1 MLKIIALKYI
11 MKYILYGG
19 IKMNRNTNL
28 KFANA
33 AAQPSNSKWFEMIKR
48 RDEIYSKGNDIRTEF
63 ERDYTRI
70 LHSLAYRRLKHK
82 TQVFFNTNNDHICTR
97 IEHVNHV
104 ESVSY
109 TIARYLGL
117 NVELTRAISTAHDLG
132 HAPFGHEGEKIIK
145 EISKKYLNEEF
156 WHEKNG
162 LHFVDEVELLEDNNR
177 VKNNMNLTY
186 AVRDGIISHCG
197 EVDENSIFPREEAMD
212 LMLFDSPGKY
222 QPYTWEGC
230 VVKISD
236 KISYIGRDIEDA
248 IRLKF
253 IGDKELDVLYK
264 IAAKYNH
271 ETINTTRL
279 MHELIID
286 LCENSSSE
294 KGLRLSKSSLN
305 MMDEIKE
312 FNYNYI
318 YNSERFENFKKFSA
332 LVLNS
337 IFEELLKLYKSGD
350 TINNIISAKTNSDI
364 LNNEFFNWITQYCDL
379 SDIKSNELNENSINH
394 NNKKIYEKLENKD
407 KYIRA
412 IFDFISGMTDQ
423 YAINIFNELIQF

>member
-1 MLKIIALKYI
+1 MKLVLLGGTEDIMDDLLKKIDEVVKRTNCTYEDAKNALEKYNGDILESIIYIEQNKNSNNSNVKKKGEEILNEIKKIIDKGNVTKI
-11 MKYILYGG
+11 
-19 IKMNRNTNL
+19 T
-28 KFANA
+28 
-33 AAQPSNSKWFEMIKR
+33 IKR
-48 RDEIYSKGNDIRTEF
+48 KDEIYSKGNDIRTEF

-132 HAPFGHEGEKIIK
+132 HAPFGHEGENIIK

-197 EVDENSIFPREEAMD
+197 EVDENSIFPREEAID

-264 IAAKYNH
+264 IAVKYNH

-286 LCENSSSE
+286 LCENSSPE
-294 KGLRLSKSSLN
+294 KGLRLSKPSLN
-305 MMDEIKE
+305 MMDEINKE
-312 FNYNYI
+312 FNYN
-318 YNSERFENFKKFSA
+318 
-332 LVLNS
+332 
-337 IFEELLKLYKSGD
+337 
-350 TINNIISAKTNSDI
+350 
-364 LNNEFFNWITQYCDL
+364 
-379 SDIKSNELNENSINH
+379 
-394 NNKKIYEKLENKD
+394 
-407 KYIRA
+407 
-412 IFDFISGMTDQ
+412 
-423 YAINIFNELIQF
+423 

>member
-1 MLKIIALKYI
+1 MS
-11 MKYILYGG
+11 MKFTG
-19 IKMNRNTNL
+19 
-28 KFANA
+28 A
-33 AAQPSNSKWFEMIKR
+33 AANSSSPNWTKMIERK
-48 RDEIYSKGNDIRTEF
+48 EPIYAKENDIRTDF

-82 TQVFFNTNNDHICTR
+82 TQVFFNTHNDHICTR

-109 TIARYLGL
+109 TIARHLGL

-132 HAPFGHEGEKIIK
+132 HAPFGHDGESVIKKITK
-145 EISKKYLNEEF
+145 EYLNEEF

-197 EVDENSIFPREEAMD
+197 EVDENSIFPREDSID
-212 LMLFDSPGKY
+212 LKLFDKPGKY

-230 VVKISD
+230 VVKVSD

-253 IGDKELDVLYK
+253 IGDEELK
-264 IAAKYNH
+264 IFYEIAKKYNH
-271 ETINTTRL
+271 DTLNTTRI

-286 LCENSSSE
+286 LCENSSIE
-294 KGLRLSKSSLN
+294 KGLRFSEGSLH
-305 MMDEIKE
+305 MMDEIKK
-312 FNYNYI
+312 FNYKYI
-318 YNSERFENFKKFSA
+318 YGSERFKYFKKFSS

-337 IFEELLKLYKSGD
+337 IFEELLNLYDGEN
-350 TINNIISAKTNSDI
+350 TITNIVSEKTNSSI
-364 LNNEFFNWITQYCDL
+364 LKSEFVNWVTQYCDL
-379 SDIKSNELNENSINH
+379 SDFKKIQFDNNIKY
-394 NNKKIYEKLENKD
+394 NNKKIYNKLDKKD
-407 KYIRA
+407 LYIRA
-412 IFDFISGMTDQ
+412 ILDFISGMTDQ
-423 YAINIFNELIQF
+423 YAIKIFNELIEF

>member
-1 MLKIIALKYI
+1 MS
-11 MKYILYGG
+11 
-19 IKMNRNTNL
+19 L
-28 KFANA
+28 KFTSVAANSSSPCWTKMVA
-33 AAQPSNSKWFEMIKR
+33 RKEP
-48 RDEIYSKGNDIRTEF
+48 IYAKENDIRTDF

-109 TIARYLGL
+109 TIARHLGL

-132 HAPFGHEGEKIIK
+132 HAPFGHDGEKVIK
-145 EISKKYLNEEF
+145 KISKEYLNEEF

-162 LHFVDEVELLEDNNR
+162 LHFIDEVELLEDNNR

-186 AVRDGIISHCG
+186 AVRDGVISHCG
-197 EVDENSIFPREEAMD
+197 EVDENSIFPRKEPID
-212 LMLFDSPGKY
+212 LILFDKPGKY

-248 IRLKF
+248 LRLKF
-253 IGDKELDVLYK
+253 IGDKELK
-264 IAAKYNH
+264 IFYEIAKKYNH
-271 ETINTTRL
+271 ETLNTTRL

-286 LCENSSSE
+286 LCENSSVE
-294 KGLRLSKSSLN
+294 NGLRLSEDSLH
-305 MMDEIKE
+305 MMDEIKK
-312 FNYNYI
+312 FNYKYI
-318 YNSERFENFKKFSA
+318 YGSDRFKYFKEYSS

-337 IFEELLKLYKSGD
+337 IFEELLNLYDGEN
-350 TINNIISAKTNSDI
+350 TIFNIISGKTNSSI
-364 LNNEFFNWITQYCDL
+364 LKSEFASWIIQYCDL
-379 SDIKSNELNENSINH
+379 SDVKNMHLDNNIKH
-394 NNKKIYEKLENKD
+394 KNKKIYNKLEKEELYV
-407 KYIRA
+407 KA
-412 IFDFISGMTDQ
+412 ILDFISGMTDQ
-423 YAINIFNELIQF
+423 YAIKIFNELIQF